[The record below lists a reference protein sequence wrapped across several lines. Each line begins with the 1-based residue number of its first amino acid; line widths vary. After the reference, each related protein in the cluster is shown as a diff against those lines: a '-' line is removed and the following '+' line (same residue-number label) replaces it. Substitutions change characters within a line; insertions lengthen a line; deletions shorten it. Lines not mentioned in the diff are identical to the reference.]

1 MKDILIPA
9 KIIKTELRIALIIWL
24 IANLINIFSIWK
36 YDTNWFEIVS
46 FQPMVLFLTL
56 IFYVVVLVVRGAIY
70 LAKTVV
76 SKKTVN

>member
-1 MKDILIPA
+1 MKDIIIPA
-9 KIIKTELRIALIIWL
+9 KIIKAELRIALIIWL

-56 IFYVVVLVVRGAIY
+56 IFYVVVLVVRGVIY

-76 SKKTVN
+76 CKKTVS